1 MVAGVDLDATVF
13 AMEMVLRNAVLAGQ
27 EDAGPRDIGVSQG
40 RIAAIEPRL
49 AAQGREE
56 LDLDGALL
64 CAGLVESHIH
74 LDKSRII
81 ERCAPEEGRMA
92 MAVKRVQSAK
102 RDFTVE
108 DVYARARAT
117 LEAAILQGT
126 TRMRNH
132 VEVDPSGGLAGLQA
146 IQQLARDYASA
157 IDLEI
162 CVFLQ
167 EGMTGVEGAE
177 ALLIEALERGERITA
192 VGGAPNYDSDHGHQ
206 IRRVFELA
214 KAHDLDVDLHLDF
227 GNSPEAMDIHL
238 VMELA
243 DRYGYGGRVN
253 VGHVTKLST
262 LPPEEQA
269 PIARKLAEAG
279 VAVTVLPATDL
290 FMMGRDQ
297 SYNVRRGIVD
307 ANALERQGVLC
318 SIATNNI
325 LNPFTPYG
333 DCSLLRMANLHANA
347 LQVSRPEDLA
357 SCFEMVAGEAAAIM
371 NLGDYGLA
379 VGNPADFAVI
389 DAASE
394 ADAVARVAPVLHAFK
409 RGRKTVTRERATLHR
424 PA

>member
-1 MVAGVDLDATVF
+1 MDI
-13 AMEMVLRNAVLAGQ
+13 VLRNAVLAGQ
-27 EDAGPRDIGVSQG
+27 EDVGSRDVGISGG
-40 RIAAIEPRL
+40 RIAAIAPRL
-49 AAQGREE
+49 GAETREE
-56 LDLDGALL
+56 LDLGGALL

-81 ERCAPEEGRMA
+81 ERCALEEGRMA
-92 MAVKRVQSAK
+92 MAVKRVQAAK

-108 DVYARARAT
+108 DVYARARTT

-132 VEVDPSGGLAGLQA
+132 IEVDPSGGLVGLEA
-146 IQQLARDYASA
+146 IGLLARDYAWA
-157 IDLEI
+157 IDLET

-167 EGMTGVEGAE
+167 EGLTGVPGAE
-177 ALLIEALERGERITA
+177 ALLVEALERGERIAA
-192 VGGAPNYDSDHGHQ
+192 VGGAPGYDSDHANQ

-238 VMELA
+238 VTELTEQ
-243 DRYGYGGRVN
+243 YGYGGRVN

-269 PIARKLAEAG
+269 PIARKLADTG

-297 SYNVRRGIVD
+297 NYNVRRGIVD
-307 ANALERQGVLC
+307 VNAFEREGVLC
-318 SIATNNI
+318 SIGTNNI

-379 VGNPADFAVI
+379 IGNPADFAVI

-394 ADAVARVAPVLHAFK
+394 ADAVARVAPVLYAFK